1 MTKTVYQPVFPFLP
15 ALTLLFVAL
24 KLTNVIDWSWFWVL
38 SPLLFVV
45 LIALVV
51 VVGIG
56 GIGLRLAA
64 SAKKPSRRLAKI
76 LPLAALIAVAPVNAA
91 DRPVDHNRIDCRA
104 CHRPVRATLCDDDPA
119 LIEFRKWLEK
129 RGSYKP
135 VREPARR
142 DRIVIRD
149 SDARKLPDKL
159 EAQQW
164 KNLET
169 IFSK

>member
-1 MTKTVYQPVFPFLP
+1 MTHPL
-15 ALTLLFVAL
+15 
-24 KLTNVIDWSWFWVL
+24 VIIAVSVIVGLYVL
-38 SPLLFVV
+38 V
-45 LIALVV
+45 
-51 VVGIG
+51 
-56 GIGLRLAA
+56 RL
-64 SAKKPSRRLAKI
+64 SKRSSRLAKI
-76 LPLAALIAVAPVNAA
+76 LPLAALIAVMPANAA

-119 LIEFRKWLEK
+119 LVEFRKWLEK

-135 VREPARR
+135 VKAEPDRR
-142 DRIVIRD
+142 TRIVIRD
-149 SDARKLPDKL
+149 SGSRKLPDKL

>member
-1 MTKTVYQPVFPFLP
+1 MLN
-15 ALTLLFVAL
+15 AL
-24 KLTNVIDWSWFWVL
+24 I
-38 SPLLFVV
+38 
-45 LIALVV
+45 I
-51 VVGIG
+51 
-56 GIGLRLAA
+56 IGLIVLVGLFLLLLAFA
-64 SAKKPSRRLAKI
+64 SRNKPNGRLAKI

-119 LIEFRKWLEK
+119 LVEFRKWLEK

-135 VREPARR
+135 VKAEPDRR
-142 DRIVIRD
+142 TTIPIRD
-149 SDARKLPDKL
+149 SGSRKLPDKL

-169 IFSK
+169 IFADTPVK